1 MKTLAVQKE
10 IVNKYTKLSKSA
22 KLPFDKKNGI
32 EHFWGLNSKV
42 GNKHC
47 FISECGNISIETNK
61 KDQTGNF
68 FKDIAIDL
76 YNGVAKFFD
85 AEIKITDNNI
95 QRIKKPLFNSWS
107 ETLVKIDNILEH
119 TSKNINNN
127 NIVEKKQT
135 GILCF
140 SEKQIKQLQKIYDK
154 LAQEKSI
161 LNK

>member
-10 IVNKYTKLSKSA
+10 IVNKYVKLSKSA

-42 GNKHC
+42 GNKNY
-47 FISECGNISIETNK
+47 FISECGNISIEMNK
-61 KDQTGNF
+61 KNQTGNF

-95 QRIKKPLFNSWS
+95 QKIKKPLFNSWS
-107 ETLVKIDNILEH
+107 ETLVKINNILEH
-119 TSKNINNN
+119 ANKNINDN

-140 SEKQIKQLQKIYDK
+140 SEKQIKQLQGTYNK
-154 LAQEKSI
+154 LIQEKK
-161 LNK
+161 L